1 VTHDDSDKPVKHT
14 ALIFLARFG
23 ALSLLLTSPAL
34 AQRGDSLSPP
44 IVLRG
49 VTIVDV
55 SAPHRDQALRRA
67 QTVLIS
73 GNRIEAVGA
82 RIRIPPGAT
91 ILDATGKFAIPGLW
105 DMHVHIADPS
115 YFGMFIANGVT
126 GVRDMGGAAA
136 DPNDGCESIV
146 ADSLFAWRTRIQS
159 GRMIGPRILMGGPA
173 VSGTGGT
180 TSLRVRTRDEARRA
194 IDSLRSLHVD
204 FVKVYEKIP
213 LDAYRALLEE
223 AGKARLPVAGH
234 VPVETV
240 TLVQAAKAGQRSIEH
255 VRDHLLTCFT
265 RDRNELM
272 RFFQADHWS
281 ASDIEWGLARHR
293 ECETA
298 VAEFRKR
305 STWLVPTLT
314 VERAKIAVEEPR
326 FFGDPARALLPRT
339 VQEGFAKYRSAKL
352 AQPSSERASEHLWW
366 KTQKRLAGEMNGRG
380 VGLLAGTDAA
390 CQGGIPGY
398 SLHEELRLLVESG
411 LTPLEAL
418 KTATVNPAKYQAAT
432 DKLGAIRSGHPADLV
447 ILDRNPL
454 DDISNTKTIH
464 SVVAGGRLLRRS
476 ELDTL
481 LTLLNRQ

>member
-1 VTHDDSDKPVKHT
+1 MTHDDSVKPVRHT
-14 ALIFLARFG
+14 ILTFLARFG
-23 ALSLLLTSPAL
+23 AFSVLLTSTAL
-34 AQRGDSLSPP
+34 AQRGPSPSPP

-55 SAPHRDQALRRA
+55 EARHPDQALKKD
-67 QTVLIS
+67 QTVLIT
-73 GNRIEAVGA
+73 GTRITAVGP

-91 ILDATGKFAIPGLW
+91 ILDAKGKFAIPGLW

-115 YFGMFIANGVT
+115 YFAMFIANGVT

-136 DPNDGCESIV
+136 HANDGCESIV

-159 GRMIGPRILMGGPA
+159 GRMIGPRVLISGPA

-180 TSLRVRTRDEARRA
+180 TSLPVRTRDEARRA
-194 IDSLRSLHVD
+194 VDSLRSLRVD

-223 AGKARLPVAGH
+223 AAKAHLPVAGH
-234 VPVETV
+234 VPVETI
-240 TLVQAAKAGQRSIEH
+240 TLAQAAKAGQRSIEH

-272 RFFQADHWS
+272 RFFQADQWS
-281 ASDIEWGLARHR
+281 ASDIEWGLARHG
-293 ECETA
+293 ECGAAT
-298 VAEFRKR
+298 AEFRKR
-305 STWLVPTLT
+305 STWLVPTLS
-314 VERAKIAVEEPR
+314 VERAKVAVEETR
-326 FFGDPARALLPRT
+326 FFGDPARALLPRS
-339 VQEGFAKYRSAKL
+339 VQDGFAKYRSAKL

-366 KTQKRLAGEMNGRG
+366 KTQERLVADMNHRG
-380 VGLLAGTDAA
+380 VGMLAGTDAA
-390 CQGGIPGY
+390 CQGGIPGV
-398 SLHEELRLLVESG
+398 SLHEELRLMVESG
-411 LTPLEAL
+411 LTPFEAL
-418 KTATVNPAKYQAAT
+418 KTATINPAKYQGAT
-432 DKLGAIRSGHPADLV
+432 DKLGAIRSGYSADLV